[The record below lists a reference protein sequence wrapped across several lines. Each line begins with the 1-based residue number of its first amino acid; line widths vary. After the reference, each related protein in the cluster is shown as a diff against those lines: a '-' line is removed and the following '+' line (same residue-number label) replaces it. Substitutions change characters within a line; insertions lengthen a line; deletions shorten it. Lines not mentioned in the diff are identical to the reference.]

1 MPKLTIRMPD
11 GKHARL
17 KALARS
23 NSVSLNKL
31 MDELATVALTNY
43 DARALRDRL
52 CAWQTQARVDS
63 SRQARP
69 RRLNEKTANPPDNA
83 GTFAGTPVFAHVE
96 PASALAFP
104 SLFDP
109 HPPTTNSLIYREF
122 LND

>member
-43 DARALRDRL
+43 DARASRPALRL
-52 CAWQTQARVDS
+52 
-63 SRQARP
+63 
-69 RRLNEKTANPPDNA
+69 ANPGA
-83 GTFAGTPVFAHVE
+83 
-96 PASALAFP
+96 
-104 SLFDP
+104 
-109 HPPTTNSLIYREF
+109 R
-122 LND
+122 